1 MREIRTS
8 GSMSGDGKR
17 SVAAWP
23 KLPRPSSTLR
33 YCCKNPKLPG
43 ANFLAVKKSD
53 RRPPI
58 DVASITLPRSP
69 VSLSSGDEVPHIRE
83 SRVYSQKKKCTLVP
97 HEPAMIH
104 FGHLAGR
111 SLPARKVQSR
121 DYVWLS
127 LYVRQSMDHYA

>member
-1 MREIRTS
+1 M
-8 GSMSGDGKR
+8 
-17 SVAAWP
+17 
-23 KLPRPSSTLR
+23 
-33 YCCKNPKLPG
+33 
-43 ANFLAVKKSD
+43 
-53 RRPPI
+53 
-58 DVASITLPRSP
+58 
-69 VSLSSGDEVPHIRE
+69 SLSSGDEVPHIRE

-127 LYVRQSMDHYA
+127 LYVRQSMDHYPRDYDWQLRAICANGELTTELMTGSQPTGNSAGLFSGKFTVSR